1 MSRRGVVV
9 VVLVGVLAALVCG
22 CGGTKKASAPSPTAL
37 ARQEQNTV
45 AETQARLIAAQPA
58 PVITHSQEREQVS
71 RRAERFEASEKL
83 GFVYLISYGR
93 VMAMYPVKGKVSS
106 LNSYL
111 IAQETVYHNYGSSW
125 GLTVSAP
132 DIDGTYGENVEG
144 IFFFTPEDVY
154 VEWNGDYMYCD
165 APLKMS
171 TQPDIVYIAPLK

>member
-1 MSRRGVVV
+1 MSKRRIVAVL
-9 VVLVGVLAALVCG
+9 LVGLLLALVYG
-22 CGGTKKASAPSPTAL
+22 CGDSKGTPTLVAQ
-37 ARQEQNTV
+37 AEQETV
-45 AETQARLIAAQPA
+45 AGTQARIIAAQPV
-58 PVITHSQEREQVS
+58 PVLARSQERDQVA
-71 RRAERFEASEKL
+71 RRAERFAESEKL
-83 GFVYLISYGR
+83 GYVYLISYGR

-111 IAQETVYHNYGSSW
+111 VAQETVYHSYGASW

-132 DIDGTYGENVEG
+132 DIDGTYGANVEG

-171 TQPDIVYIAPLK
+171 TQPDIVYVAPLK